1 MSTKKAFR
9 ARSFVSIFVAP
20 EGLSQSYL
28 AVFGSAW
35 RRARTSA
42 SHALS
47 SWCYS
52 DFLDLMPSRQGTS
65 ETIMVKFVFG
75 LTAGLVA
82 GISLATSFSHEL
94 GQIGE
99 WLAWASLVTLL

>member
-1 MSTKKAFR
+1 
-9 ARSFVSIFVAP
+9 
-20 EGLSQSYL
+20 
-28 AVFGSAW
+28 
-35 RRARTSA
+35 
-42 SHALS
+42 
-47 SWCYS
+47 
-52 DFLDLMPSRQGTS
+52 MPSRQGTS

-82 GISLATSFSHEL
+82 GISLAMSFSHEL